1 MIAKIIKGKGFKGVV
16 EYVLDKKKAAEILS
30 TDGVRTKNT
39 PTIIQS
45 FIQQTNLNSRMIKT
59 VGHISLNFSAQD
71 RDILSNPKMVVI
83 AKEYM
88 ERMGIEDTQYII
100 VRHYDKEHP
109 HIHLVFN
116 RVNNQGKTISDK
128 NDRFR
133 SEKIC
138 KDLTFDFGL
147 YFAKGK
153 EKVKEH
159 RLREP
164 DKTKY
169 EIYNTLKEVVA
180 NCKSWNALIQAL
192 KEEGIQTSF
201 KYKGRTDEV
210 QGIIFTKNNFKFNGS
225 KVDRQF
231 SFSKINRQIQQNI
244 SREFRINTKHSR
256 GHELNPLVNL
266 SLSAYKY
273 RHFDRENQSS
283 SVNLKKK
290 HKNRNRGLGR

>member
-1 MIAKIIKGKGFKGVV
+1 MIAKIIKGKGFKGAV

-30 TDGVRTKNT
+30 TDGVRTKNAKA
-39 PTIIQS
+39 IIQS
-45 FIQQTNLNSRMIKT
+45 FIQQTNLNPRVAKT
-59 VGHISLNFSAQD
+59 VGHISLDFSAQD
-71 RDILSNPKMVVI
+71 KYNLSNPKMLEI
-83 AKEYM
+83 AHKYM
-88 ERMGIEDTQYII
+88 KRMDIKDTQYII

-109 HIHLVFN
+109 HVHLVFN

-133 SEKIC
+133 SEKTC

-153 EKVKEH
+153 ENVKEH

-169 EIYNTLKEVVA
+169 EIYNTLKEVVP

-192 KEEGIQTSF
+192 KEQGIQTSF
-201 KYKGRTDEV
+201 KYKGRTDEA

-244 SREFRINTKHSR
+244 SREPSIKTKYSR
-256 GHELNPLVNL
+256 GHEMNPLVDV

-273 RHFDRENQSS
+273 RHIDRENHSS
-283 SVNLKKK
+283 SVNLRKKR
-290 HKNRNRGLGR
+290 KNRNRGLSR

>member
-1 MIAKIIKGKGFKGVV
+1 MIAKIIKGKGFKGAV
-16 EYVLDKKKAAEILS
+16 EYVLDKKKAAEILA
-30 TDGVRTKNT
+30 TDGVRTKDAKA
-39 PTIIQS
+39 IIQS
-45 FIQQTNLNSRMIKT
+45 FIQQTNLNSRIIKT

-71 RDILSNPKMVVI
+71 KDNLSNPKIVEI
-83 AKEYM
+83 AHEYM
-88 ERMGIEDTQYII
+88 NRMDIKDTQYII

-109 HIHLVFN
+109 HVHLVFN

-138 KDLTFDFGL
+138 KDLTFEFAL

-153 EKVKEH
+153 ENVKQH

-169 EIYNTLKEVVA
+169 EIYNTLKEVVP

-192 KEEGIQTSF
+192 KEQGIQTSF
-201 KYKGRTDEV
+201 KYKGRTNEV

-231 SFSKINRQIQQNI
+231 SFSKINKQIQQNI
-244 SREFRINTKHSR
+244 LRESNIKTKYSR
-256 GHELNPLVNL
+256 GHEINPLVDL
-266 SLSAYKY
+266 SLSTYKY
-273 RHFDRENQSS
+273 RHIDKENQSS

-290 HKNRNRGLGR
+290 RKNRDRRLSR

>member
-1 MIAKIIKGKGFKGVV
+1 MIAKIVKGKGFKGAV

-30 TDGVRTKNT
+30 SEGVRNNNT
-39 PTIIQS
+39 QAIIQS
-45 FIQQTNLNSRMIKT
+45 FIQQTNLNSRMTKT
-59 VGHISLNFSAQD
+59 VGHISLDFSTQD
-71 RDILSNPKMVVI
+71 RDKLNNPKMVEI
-83 AKEYM
+83 THEYM
-88 ERMGIEDTQYII
+88 ERMGIKDTQYII

-138 KDLTFDFGL
+138 KELTSDNGL

-153 EKVKEH
+153 ENVKEY

-169 EIYNTLKEVVA
+169 EIYNSLKMLVPE
-180 NCKSWNALIQAL
+180 CMSWNSLIQAL
-192 KEEGIQTSF
+192 KKHEIETTF
-201 KYKGRTDEV
+201 KFKGRTNEV

-231 SFSKINRQIQQNI
+231 SYSKINRQIQQNI
-244 SREFRINTKHSR
+244 SEESHLKTKYSR
-256 GHELNPLVNL
+256 GHELNPLVDL
-266 SLSAYKY
+266 SLSTYKY
-273 RHFDRENQSS
+273 RNFEKEDRNS
-283 SVNLKKK
+283 SVNLRRKK
-290 HKNRNRGLGR
+290 KNRNRGLSR

>member
-16 EYVLDKKKAAEILS
+16 EYVLDKRKAAEILS

-39 PTIIQS
+39 QTIIQS

-71 RDILSNPKMVVI
+71 RDNLSNPKIVEI
-83 AKEYM
+83 ANEYM
-88 ERMGIEDTQYII
+88 ERMGIKDTQYII

-153 EKVKEH
+153 ENVKEH

-164 DKTKY
+164 DRTKY
-169 EIYNTLKEVVA
+169 EIYNTLKEVVP

-244 SREFRINTKHSR
+244 SRESRINTKHSR